1 MRTFV
6 VTLAL
11 ALTSGLAAAGGAAL
25 FLSITPVIKEPDL
38 QWLRQYTAT
47 KTLPKPHPH
56 AGIFIYAFPQ
66 AAVFGS
72 MDRDKQ
78 WGDDSAN
85 RVSY

>member
-38 QWLRQYTAT
+38 QWLCSA
-47 KTLPKPHPH
+47 
-56 AGIFIYAFPQ
+56 
-66 AAVFGS
+66 
-72 MDRDKQ
+72 Q
-78 WGDDSAN
+78 WTETSNGEMI
-85 RVSY
+85 RLTV